1 VKHVAIVGGGVAGL
15 ALAHALGQKG
25 ARARGVEA
33 LVLERSPR
41 AGGNIRSE
49 VRDGYLLEAGPNGFL
64 DSAPETLDLV
74 RELGLEGELLPS
86 HDRARKRY
94 IFRRGRLHPL
104 PGGPGAF
111 LTSGLLSWPGKLRV
125 ALEPLARPRPE
136 GDETIHEFA
145 SRRIGREAAEVLID
159 PMVSGVFGGD
169 SRRLSLRACFP
180 AMWTMETDHGGLF
193 RALLAKTWA
202 KRKTKGTAP
211 LGAPLGRLTS
221 FRGGTE
227 TLVRALA
234 RARGDALKTGV
245 LVRGLAPAGDGYEL
259 ALEGGG
265 VVAADAVVLAGG
277 AGESAR
283 VVEGLDGELASL
295 LRGIPSAALAVVCL
309 GYEESRLPRALDG
322 FGFLIPRGEGPR
334 ILGVLWDSSI
344 YPGRAPSGRAL
355 LRAMIGGAHD
365 DGALALDDAALLS
378 VVRKDLALT
387 MGLEADPVL
396 VRIFRHPRGIPQYTV
411 GHLDRLARAEAR
423 LERLPGVYLAGNSY
437 RGVAI
442 NACVAEAGPLAGR
455 ILSRLSPG

>member
-1 VKHVAIVGGGVAGL
+1 
-15 ALAHALGQKG
+15 
-25 ARARGVEA
+25 
-33 LVLERSPR
+33 
-41 AGGNIRSE
+41 
-49 VRDGYLLEAGPNGFL
+49 
-64 DSAPETLDLV
+64 
-74 RELGLEGELLPS
+74 
-86 HDRARKRY
+86 
-94 IFRRGRLHPL
+94 
-104 PGGPGAF
+104 
-111 LTSGLLSWPGKLRV
+111 
-125 ALEPLARPRPE
+125 
-136 GDETIHEFA
+136 
-145 SRRIGREAAEVLID
+145 
-159 PMVSGVFGGD
+159 
-169 SRRLSLRACFP
+169 
-180 AMWTMETDHGGLF
+180 
-193 RALLAKTWA
+193 
-202 KRKTKGTAP
+202 
-211 LGAPLGRLTS
+211 
-221 FRGGTE
+221 
-227 TLVRALA
+227 VRALA

-283 VVEGLDGELASL
+283 VVEGLDEELASL

-365 DGALALDDAALLS
+365 EGALALDDAALLS